1 MRGQSRRRPPRQK
14 RYKKALAM
22 ALASVLASNGAGV
35 GMLVSFAEE
44 TGVESSYDMEGET
57 GGLEE
62 TGDGE
67 NEGTGGLEGTGDGE
81 NEGTGDGENEGTGDG
96 ENEGTGDGENEGT
109 GDGENEGTGD
119 GENEGTGDGENEGT
133 GDGENEGTGDGEN
146 EGTGD
151 GEDEGTGD
159 GENEGTGD
167 GENEGTGD
175 GEDEGTGDGENE
187 GTGDGEDEGTG
198 DGENEGTGDGENEG
212 TEGGENEGTGDG
224 ENEGTGDG
232 ENDGL
237 TNNMP
242 QDGAPQNG
250 PTDGQ
255 DSTEDKVGIE
265 YVVTPEDGAVVNGPD
280 QVKVGEDLAFQVEL
294 EEGYAVAFV
303 YANEEELQAD
313 HTATG
318 SELENS
324 VAYYYLE
331 DVTEDTVIEVQL
343 DGAMLLDL
351 VEYDITL
358 GMEQSEINEVLKNT
372 DKEEVIVQAG
382 NYSDKTFSVTDKTL
396 TVDGTVTVKG
406 LSLNNATVQGLHE
419 FTFPEDA
426 TLEMEEDEIFE
437 GADKLIVRKENSVV
451 SLNGSSIKIKNL
463 DLQIRGNSSNP
474 NYSAIW
480 NSETLE
486 IENAGFSVEDSE
498 SCGMF
503 VNSKAR
509 KFTANDSYISFS
521 NHQAESKSGLVMN
534 DGAYS
539 GLSFEITNGI
549 FKANNNGLNGIQSR
563 DDYEQTFTFNYVN
576 VEASGNG
583 INKRLFSSGDG
594 LSYGHYK
601 FVSDG
606 SNKLRLNNNDGKG
619 LGGGSSV
626 AAGLYIEGYTVEANG
641 NTKIGIHASEPMIG
655 YDEIVIKD
663 CVIQA
668 NDNSTGIELSGTT
681 NISDNTKITAAENS
695 TGISFKAPATVT
707 NSTLNVNG
715 NRTTGIKNVSELRLE
730 DSIVLDDGATTA
742 YTGYAGSADGTA
754 VMILSSGETVV
765 ALRGSGDEDGDGKLY
780 SKSFLGSEY
789 KGDIQVLNGS
799 LQASEA
805 ITYPAYAEV
814 LAGGTYSPNMTKNPI
829 NTNGTPVYRFDLYE
843 GYDHGTLLKNA
854 GDGIWSFTYLDG
866 ETPVSYG
873 FRYNESG
880 EDLGSSAGN
889 AYVWTTVGTVSY
901 DATEGVIASAD
912 TATVREN
919 ARFADD
925 VVINGG
931 GLNLSERTKPEAKK
945 DGLNFGGWFIPAD
958 GQKAAEYAAAGNWA
972 ALYEQLDVRNG
983 AVLFDG
989 DVPVDGSVTVYA
1001 KWLPIN
1007 KYTITVNY
1015 LQWSEDG
1022 NHQQISDSVLLKN
1035 ADGTT
1040 EWTEGDSYDV
1050 SGDEALKKEISGY
1063 TFRNVEG
1070 AVSGTN
1076 MTGNVVINV
1085 FYDQT
1090 ETPDT
1095 PSTPSTPSGG
1105 GGSSS
1110 GGGSVVTPGDRNPGP
1125 GVMIDD
1131 GQVPLA
1137 DIPEAEVPMSDS
1149 PVLIAEE
1156 ETPLAALPKTG
1167 QNQTK
1172 RGLALFGLLSGIS
1185 LLVFGSRT
1193 ERKKRLF

>member
-57 GGLEE
+57 EETGGSETEETEGGETEETEGGETEETEGGETEETEGGETEETEDGETEETESGETEETEGGETEETEDGDNEETEDGETEETEGSDTEE
-62 TGDGE
+62 TGDSE
-67 NEGTGGLEGTGDGE
+67 DGE
-81 NEGTGDGENEGTGDG
+81 TEGN
-96 ENEGTGDGENEGT
+96 
-109 GDGENEGTGD
+109 
-119 GENEGTGDGENEGT
+119 
-133 GDGENEGTGDGEN
+133 
-146 EGTGD
+146 
-151 GEDEGTGD
+151 
-159 GENEGTGD
+159 
-167 GENEGTGD
+167 
-175 GEDEGTGDGENE
+175 
-187 GTGDGEDEGTG
+187 
-198 DGENEGTGDGENEG
+198 ENEG
-212 TEGGENEGTGDG
+212 TEGGENG
-224 ENEGTGDG
+224 
-232 ENDGL
+232 GL

-255 DSTEDKVGIE
+255 DSAEDKVGIE

-343 DGAMLLDL
+343 DGAMALD
-351 VEYDITL
+351 VEYDIVP
-358 GMEQSEINEVLKNT
+358 GMTQKELDGMLNTADEETYFVQEGEYTGLTFNVKN
-372 DKEEVIVQAG
+372 
-382 NYSDKTFSVTDKTL
+382 KTL
-396 TVDGTVTVKG
+396 IVDGTVNVMG
-406 LSLNNATVQGLHE
+406 LNLTNATLKGGND

-426 TLEMEEDEIFE
+426 TLEMTEDEIFE
-437 GADKLIVRKENSVV
+437 GADKLIVEREDKIVF
-451 SLNGSSIKIKNL
+451 LNDKNTIKNL
-463 DLQIRGNSSNP
+463 DLQIRGSGDF
-474 NYSAIW
+474 NYSVYLQ
-480 NSETLE
+480 SGSLE
-486 IENAGFSVEDSE
+486 LDNAGFSVDDSTKGSGVWVGSSAE
-498 SCGMF
+498 KIIAN
-503 VNSKAR
+503 NS
-509 KFTANDSYISFS
+509 YVSFS
-521 NHQAESKSGLVMN
+521 NHREGS
-534 DGAYS
+534 YS
-539 GLSFEITNGI
+539 GLTANEGNSEFTFKFTNGI
-549 FKANNNGLNGIQSR
+549 FKVNNNGLNGIQS
-563 DDYEQTFTFNYVN
+563 YSSLNQTFIFEN
-576 VEASGNG
+576 VDIEASENG
-583 INKRLFSSGDG
+583 QDKSIFSSSGDG
-594 LSYGHYK
+594 FSYGHYK

-606 SNKLRLNNNDGKG
+606 SNRLVMNNNKGKG
-619 LGGGSSV
+619 LGGGSSA
-626 AAGLYIEGYTVEANG
+626 AAGLYMEGYTVEANG
-641 NTKIGIHASEPMIG
+641 NTSIGINASKPMIG

-663 CVIQA
+663 CEIQA
-668 NDNSTGIELSGTT
+668 NDNSTGIELSGTA
-681 NISDNTKITAAENS
+681 NISDSTKITAAENS

-707 NSTLNVNG
+707 GSTLNVNG

-799 LQASEA
+799 LQASSP

-814 LAGGTYSPNMTKNPI
+814 LAGGAYSPKMTKNPI
-829 NTNGTPVYRFDLYE
+829 NTNGTPVYRFDLHE

-866 ETPVSYG
+866 TTPVSYG

-880 EDLGSSAGN
+880 EDLDSGAGN

-1085 FYDQT
+1085 FYDR
-1090 ETPDT
+1090 T
-1095 PSTPSTPSGG
+1095 PSTPSGGGNGG

-1125 GVMIDD
+1125 GVVIDD

>member
-44 TGVESSYDMEGET
+44 TGVESSYDMEDETGGLEETGDGENEGT

-109 GDGENEGTGD
+109 GDGENE
-119 GENEGTGDGENEGT
+119 E
-133 GDGENEGTGDGEN
+133 
-146 EGTGD
+146 TGD

-187 GTGDGEDEGTG
+187 ETGDGED
-198 DGENEGTGDGENEG
+198 EGTGDGENEG

-224 ENEGTGDG
+224 ENEGTEGG
-232 ENDGL
+232 ENGGL
-237 TNNMP
+237 TNSMP
-242 QDGAPQNG
+242 QDGAPQSG

-255 DSTEDKVGIE
+255 DSAEDKVGIE

-343 DGAMLLDL
+343 DGAMALDL
-351 VEYDITL
+351 VEYDIKP
-358 GMEQSEINEVLKNT
+358 GMEQSEINEVLKST

-382 NYSDKTFSVTDKTL
+382 DYSDKTFSVADKTL

-419 FTFPEDA
+419 FIFPEDA

-437 GADKLIVRKENSVV
+437 GADKLIVKQDKGVV
-451 SLNGSSIKIKNL
+451 RINGDVEITEI
-463 DLQIRGNSSNP
+463 DLQIRGDGAPYSVLWSSGTITTNH
-474 NYSAIW
+474 
-480 NSETLE
+480 
-486 IENAGFSVEDSE
+486 AGFSVEGSNV
-498 SCGMF
+498 SSGYGVYVQNAVKGF
-503 VNSKAR
+503 TGNNS
-509 KFTANDSYISFS
+509 YVSFS
-521 NHQAESKSGLVMN
+521 NHKGKNESGLVVN
-534 DGAYS
+534 DEAS
-539 GLSFEITNGI
+539 INFTFELTNGI
-549 FKANNNGLNGIQSR
+549 FKANNNGLNGIQSSNAKTG
-563 DDYEQTFTFNYVN
+563 QTFIFIYSD
-576 VEASGNG
+576 VETSGNG
-583 INKRLFSSGDG
+583 TNKGFTSSGDG
-594 LSYGHYK
+594 FSYGHYK

-606 SNKLRLNNNDGKG
+606 SNRLVMNNNKGKG
-619 LGGGSSV
+619 LGGGSSA
-626 AAGLYIEGYTVEANG
+626 AAGLYMEGYTVEANG
-641 NTKIGIHASEPMIG
+641 NNSIGINASKPMIG

-663 CVIQA
+663 CEIHA
-668 NDNSTGIELSGTT
+668 NDNSTGIELSGTA
-681 NISDNTKITAAENS
+681 NISDSTKITAAENS

-754 VMILSSGETVV
+754 VMILSSEETVV
-765 ALRGSGDEDGDGKLY
+765 TLNGSSDEDGDGKLY
-780 SKSFLGSEY
+780 YKSFLGEY
-789 KGDIQVLNGS
+789 KGDIQVQNGS
-799 LQASEA
+799 LQASSP
-805 ITYPAYAEV
+805 ITYPAYAQV
-814 LAGGTYSPNMTKNPI
+814 LAGGAYSPKMTKNPI
-829 NTNGTPVYRFDLYE
+829 NTNGTPVYRFDLHE

-880 EDLGSSAGN
+880 EDLDSGAGN

-901 DATEGVIASAD
+901 DATEGAIASAN

-1063 TFRNVEG
+1063 TFRNMEG

-1085 FYDQT
+1085 FYDR
-1090 ETPDT
+1090 
-1095 PSTPSTPSGG
+1095 TPSTPSGG
-1105 GGSSS
+1105 GNGGGGNSS

>member
-1 MRGQSRRRPPRQK
+1 
-14 RYKKALAM
+14 
-22 ALASVLASNGAGV
+22 
-35 GMLVSFAEE
+35 
-44 TGVESSYDMEGET
+44 
-57 GGLEE
+57 
-62 TGDGE
+62 
-67 NEGTGGLEGTGDGE
+67 
-81 NEGTGDGENEGTGDG
+81 
-96 ENEGTGDGENEGT
+96 
-109 GDGENEGTGD
+109 
-119 GENEGTGDGENEGT
+119 
-133 GDGENEGTGDGEN
+133 
-146 EGTGD
+146 
-151 GEDEGTGD
+151 
-159 GENEGTGD
+159 
-167 GENEGTGD
+167 
-175 GEDEGTGDGENE
+175 
-187 GTGDGEDEGTG
+187 
-198 DGENEGTGDGENEG
+198 
-212 TEGGENEGTGDG
+212 
-224 ENEGTGDG
+224 
-232 ENDGL
+232 
-237 TNNMP
+237 MP

-255 DSTEDKVGIE
+255 DSAEDKVGIE

-303 YANEEELQAD
+303 YANGEELQAD

-343 DGAMLLDL
+343 DGAMALD
-351 VEYDITL
+351 VKYDIVP
-358 GMEQSEINEVLKNT
+358 GMDQTEINTVLNST

-382 NYSDKTFSVTDKTL
+382 DYSDKTFSVTDKTL

-419 FTFPEDA
+419 FTFPEYA

-754 VMILSSGETVV
+754 VMILSSEETVV
-765 ALRGSGDEDGDGKLY
+765 TLNGSSDEDGDGKLY
-780 SKSFLGSEY
+780 YKSFLGEY

-805 ITYPAYAEV
+805 ITYPAYAQV
-814 LAGGTYSPNMTKNPI
+814 LAGGAYSPKMTKNPI
-829 NTNGTPVYRFDLYE
+829 NTNGTPVYRFDLHE
-843 GYDHGTLLKNA
+843 GKDHGTLLQNA

-866 ETPVSYG
+866 EAPVSYG

-1022 NHQQISDSVLLKN
+1022 NHQQISGSVLLKN
-1035 ADGTT
+1035 GDGTT

-1063 TFRNVEG
+1063 TFRSVEG

-1095 PSTPSTPSGG
+1095 PSTPSGG

-1110 GGGSVVTPGDRNPGP
+1110 GGGGSVVTPGDRNPGP

-1156 ETPLAALPKTG
+1156 ETLLAALPKTG

>member
-44 TGVESSYDMEGET
+44 TGVESSYDMEGDT
-57 GGLEE
+57 EE
-62 TGDGE
+62 
-67 NEGTGGLEGTGDGE
+67 
-81 NEGTGDGENEGTGDG
+81 
-96 ENEGTGDGENEGT
+96 
-109 GDGENEGTGD
+109 
-119 GENEGTGDGENEGT
+119 
-133 GDGENEGTGDGEN
+133 
-146 EGTGD
+146 
-151 GEDEGTGD
+151 
-159 GENEGTGD
+159 
-167 GENEGTGD
+167 
-175 GEDEGTGDGENE
+175 
-187 GTGDGEDEGTG
+187 
-198 DGENEGTGDGENEG
+198 
-212 TEGGENEGTGDG
+212 TEGGETEETEGGETEETEGGETEETEGGETEETEGGETEGGETEETEDGETEDGDTEETEDGDNEETEGGDNEETEDG
-224 ENEGTGDG
+224 ETEETEGGDTEETEDGETEGNENEGAEGG
-232 ENDGL
+232 ENGGL
-237 TNNMP
+237 TNSMP
-242 QDGAPQNG
+242 QDGAPQSG

-255 DSTEDKVGIE
+255 DSAEDKVGIE

-343 DGAMLLDL
+343 DGAMALD
-351 VEYDITL
+351 VEYDITPD
-358 GMEQSEINEVLKNT
+358 MEQTEINTVLKNA

-382 NYSDKTFSVTDKTL
+382 DYSDKTFSVTDKTL

-419 FTFPEDA
+419 FIFPEDA

-437 GADKLIVRKENSVV
+437 GADKLIVKQDKGVV
-451 SLNGSSIKIKNL
+451 RINGDVEITEI
-463 DLQIRGNSSNP
+463 DLQIRGDGDPYSVLWSSGTITTNH
-474 NYSAIW
+474 
-480 NSETLE
+480 
-486 IENAGFSVEDSE
+486 AGFSVEDSNV
-498 SCGMF
+498 SSGYGVYVQNAVKGF
-503 VNSKAR
+503 TGNNS
-509 KFTANDSYISFS
+509 YVSFS
-521 NHQAESKSGLVMN
+521 NHKGKNESGLVVN
-534 DGAYS
+534 DEAS
-539 GLSFEITNGI
+539 INFTFELTNGI
-549 FKANNNGLNGIQSR
+549 FKANNNGLNGIQSSNAKTG
-563 DDYEQTFTFNYVN
+563 QTFIFNYSD
-576 VEASGNG
+576 VETSGNG
-583 INKRLFSSGDG
+583 TNKGFSSGDG
-594 LSYGHYK
+594 FSYGHYK

-606 SNKLRLNNNDGKG
+606 SNRLVMNDNKGKG
-619 LGGGSSV
+619 LGGGSSA
-626 AAGLYIEGYTVEANG
+626 AAGLYMEGYTVEANG
-641 NTKIGIHASEPMIG
+641 NTSIGINASKPMIG

-663 CVIQA
+663 CEIQA
-668 NDNSTGIELSGTT
+668 NDNSTGIELSGTA
-681 NISDNTKITAAENS
+681 NISDSTKITAAENS

-707 NSTLNVNG
+707 GSTLNVNG

-799 LQASEA
+799 LQASSP

-829 NTNGTPVYRFDLYE
+829 NTNGTPVYRFDLHE
-843 GYDHGTLLKNA
+843 GKDHGTLLQNA

-880 EDLGSSAGN
+880 EDLDSDAGN

-945 DGLNFGGWFIPAD
+945 DGLNFGGWFIPVD

-1022 NHQQISDSVLLKN
+1022 NHQQISGSVLLKN

-1085 FYDQT
+1085 FYDR
-1090 ETPDT
+1090 T
-1095 PSTPSTPSGG
+1095 PSTPSGGGNGG

-1125 GVMIDD
+1125 GVVIDD